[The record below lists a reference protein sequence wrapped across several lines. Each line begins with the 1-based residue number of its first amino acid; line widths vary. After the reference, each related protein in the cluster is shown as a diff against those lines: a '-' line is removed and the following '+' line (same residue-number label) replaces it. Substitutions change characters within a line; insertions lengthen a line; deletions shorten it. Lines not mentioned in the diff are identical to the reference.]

1 MTRPTLAPV
10 LLLLAVALSPCAAQ
24 IPPHPGPIARGP
36 PPVGLVR
43 PPAMPQLVS
52 PRPLRAWSLLARD
65 RGVPPDRPAQAPPD
79 RWLAPDK
86 LRHFFL
92 SFGST
97 GFAFAA
103 SRAAG
108 AGDTADWIAPAAAA
122 LAGLGKE
129 ASDHR
134 RGWGFS
140 LPDLLWDGA
149 GIGTAMLILKRMR

>member
-1 MTRPTLAPV
+1 MTRPPFTPV
-10 LLLLAVALSPCAAQ
+10 FLLLAATASPCAAQ
-24 IPPHPGPIARGP
+24 VLPHPGPVSGIP
-36 PPVGLVR
+36 PPAESVR
-43 PPAMPQLVS
+43 PPAMPPLVL
-52 PRPLRAWSLLARD
+52 PRPLRPEALGAHPW
-65 RGVPPDRPAQAPPD
+65 GEPPDGLAQAPPD

-108 AGDTADWIAPAAAA
+108 ADRDADWIASAAAA

-129 ASDHR
+129 ISDHR

-140 LPDLLWDGA
+140 LRDLVWDGA
-149 GIGTAMLILKRMR
+149 GIAIAILILKRMR

>member
-1 MTRPTLAPV
+1 VTRLTLAPI
-10 LLLLAVALSPCAAQ
+10 LLLLAAALSPCAAQ
-24 IPPHPGPIARGP
+24 IPPHPAPIARGP
-36 PPVGLVR
+36 PAAALAR
-43 PPAMPQLVS
+43 PPAMPQRVS
-52 PRPLRAWSLLARD
+52 PRLRAWSLGARD
-65 RGVPPDRPAQAPPD
+65 RGVPPDGPAQAPD

-108 AGDTADWIAPAAAA
+108 AGDAADWIAPAAAA

-149 GIGTAMLILKRMR
+149 GIGTAMLILKRVR